1 MNPNNFTNKRARG
14 VKKKKSLSG
23 PAVAISEIGSIE
35 DLPSGPSPGLYCF
48 CSCVVITEIISHSIR
63 QRWSLEFPH
72 DLLVAIGIQLNILW
86 TTPGPRER
94 ENFRT
99 SEIEK

>member
-1 MNPNNFTNKRARG
+1 MNPNNFGTNGRVALT
-14 VKKKKSLSG
+14 KSLSG
-23 PAVAISEIGSIE
+23 PAVATSEIGSIE

-94 ENFRT
+94 EREERQKLRND
-99 SEIEK
+99 